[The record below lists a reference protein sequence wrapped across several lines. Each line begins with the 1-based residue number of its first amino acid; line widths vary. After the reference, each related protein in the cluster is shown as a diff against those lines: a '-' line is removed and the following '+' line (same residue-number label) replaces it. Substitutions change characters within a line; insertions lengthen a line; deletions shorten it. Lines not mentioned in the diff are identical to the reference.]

1 MDYVLPL
8 ALTRRTLTCCKHD
21 GFNPAS
27 FPRENRSAK
36 STSLS
41 EEWTA
46 EPKAERPKAKN
57 CALKIDS

>member
-8 ALTRRTLTCCKHD
+8 ALTRRMLTCCKHD
-21 GFNPAS
+21 GFKAAS

-41 EEWTA
+41 EEWTP
-46 EPKAERPKAKN
+46 ESREPKAKN
-57 CALKIDS
+57 CALETDS